1 VAHLL
6 KVEHIGAVVVSED
19 GARVLGILSERD
31 IVHGLVAHGAD
42 VLDKHAA
49 DLMTREVTTC
59 RRGDD
64 LKRVMALMTRQRVRH
79 LPVVEA
85 GVLEGLVSIGDVVKK
100 RLEET
105 ETEAPHRP
113 IREKE
118 HRQRAGK
125 AEENRDPPKR
135 FTQLEGVRIEPG
147 QRREGNQ
154 QRE

>member
-1 VAHLL
+1 MRVEDLLQAKGTRVVTSRPDTRLSTVAHLL
-6 KVEHIGAVVVSED
+6 KVEHVGAVVVSED

-59 RRGDD
+59 RRSDD

-85 GVLEGLVSIGDVVKK
+85 GVLEGLISIGDVVKK

-105 ETEAPHRP
+105 ETEA
-113 IREKE
+113 
-118 HRQRAGK
+118 AVM
-125 AEENRDPPKR
+125 RDMAAAHA
-135 FTQLEGVRIEPG
+135 
-147 QRREGNQ
+147 
-154 QRE
+154 